1 MLFGSYI
8 EPYMPKAGSNFRAFI
23 LCCDIP
29 DMRLF
34 PSVGASGFPD
44 LISRQAFCGG
54 SLGLRHQCVY
64 ELLQG
69 TPLTEVTQASW
80 LPRSHPSTKYTSP
93 SCLSDETV
101 YKLTHV
107 EEVLQS
113 SRNSVDLSEQL
124 IWSLSPT

>member
-1 MLFGSYI
+1 MIYPG
-8 EPYMPKAGSNFRAFI
+8 MK
-23 LCCDIP
+23 
-29 DMRLF
+29 LF

-54 SLGLRHQCVY
+54 SLGLRHQYVY

-80 LPRSHPSTKYTSP
+80 LPRSHPSTKDTSP

-107 EEVLQS
+107 EEVLRS
-113 SRNSVDLSEQL
+113 SRNNL
-124 IWSLSPT
+124 